1 MKLPSTIFW
10 KRDSET
16 VKVGIIGAG
25 NITESVH
32 LPILSE
38 YPGTEISYIADV
50 DMDRAERLSKLGG
63 CIPIKIGER
72 IDTLPEC
79 DVVLLAIPV
88 GVRREYIEEFS
99 KRKTPIFSEKP
110 FAKNTEDHLDFIR
123 LNKDMACN
131 YMRTW
136 FSSTAQMKDIVE
148 SEIFGQLKSVEIK
161 EGLINNVG
169 IGKEHYRNNH
179 RLSGGG
185 VLMESGCHTISQI
198 EHILREYDIVVETSN
213 IIWKNGLDISVETSM
228 RATKNSIVEVK
239 YDIGRVEFIEAR
251 AKFQFQN
258 ARVEFDHTGS
268 SSKLEIY
275 KDGVEDAMVIEN
287 WNNATSFGEGVFLKW
302 VEFIE
307 CVQSKDSI
315 DVDRM
320 TGLEVT
326 KIITNIYEKSKD
338 GKI

>member
-10 KRDSET
+10 KGDSET
-16 VKVGIIGAG
+16 IKIGIIGAG
-25 NITESVH
+25 NITESIH

-50 DMDRAERLSKLGG
+50 DMDRAERLSKMGG
-63 CIPIKIGER
+63 CVPIQIEER

-123 LNKDMACN
+123 LNKEMTCN

-136 FSSTAQMKDIVE
+136 FSSTKQMGDIVE
-148 SEIFGQLKSVEIK
+148 SEIFGQLESVEIK
-161 EGLINNVG
+161 EGLVNNVG
-169 IGKEHYRNNH
+169 MGKEHYRNNY
-179 RLSGGG
+179 RLAGGG

-198 EHILREYDIVVETSN
+198 AHILREYDIVVETSK
-213 IIWKNGLDISVETSM
+213 IIWKNGLDISVETNM
-228 RATKNSIVEVK
+228 RATKDSIVEVK
-239 YDIGRVEFIEAR
+239 YDIGRVEFAEAS

-268 SSKLEIY
+268 SSKLKIY
-275 KDGVEDAMVIEN
+275 KEGVEDAVVIEN
-287 WNNATSFGEGVFLKW
+287 WNSATSFGEGVFLKW
-302 VEFIE
+302 AEFIE
-307 CVQSKDSI
+307 SIQSKDSMDI
-315 DVDRM
+315 NRM

-326 KIITNIYEKSKD
+326 KIITSIYEKSESEN
-338 GKI
+338 I